1 MYIRKQSN
9 LDGLLHGCTA
19 FFNRL
24 DRQNNAL
31 VPDCRRRSVGPGR
44 DRRRFLEQSMGRRK
58 PGLRLGCIRVRMDM
72 GLYPDRGGHRPAGRH
87 RQFRLAVNSGAL
99 SDAKKIQPQT

>member
-1 MYIRKQSN
+1 
-9 LDGLLHGCTA
+9 
-19 FFNRL
+19 
-24 DRQNNAL
+24 
-31 VPDCRRRSVGPGR
+31 
-44 DRRRFLEQSMGRRK
+44 
-58 PGLRLGCIRVRMDM
+58 MDM